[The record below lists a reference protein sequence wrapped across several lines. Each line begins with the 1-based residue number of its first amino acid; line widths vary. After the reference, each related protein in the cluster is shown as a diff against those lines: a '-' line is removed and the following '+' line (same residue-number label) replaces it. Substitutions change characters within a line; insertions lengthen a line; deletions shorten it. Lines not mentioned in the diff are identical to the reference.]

1 MIENLDGR
9 AEAGARDIIWG
20 FVLCGLLSVKM
31 LFSSLRVY
39 LPKIVCPP
47 FSCLCKTSSDFPI
60 YWVRF
65 DVAETESQSSLS
77 WVNDNIS
84 RPDWALAVSAESE
97 KSLLCYSGGQ
107 KPRVKLQP
115 RDSIYSPRLQT
126 GKLNENNIM
135 MEPPPAPT
143 SPPPG
148 WPPPNLV
155 KITTV
160 WPGSILPT
168 TFICQLWLDSRL
180 QTVVMEHQELSQ
192 HLSQPD
198 AGGLLRVESTTV
210 WFLQLIKLHLH

>member
-135 MEPPPAPT
+135 MMVPLHSTTRTGLT
-143 SPPPG
+143 SNQPCQDYERIG
-148 WPPPNLV
+148 RV
-155 KITTV
+155 KI
-160 WPGSILPT
+160 L
-168 TFICQLWLDSRL
+168 
-180 QTVVMEHQELSQ
+180 QELS
-192 HLSQPD
+192 S
-198 AGGLLRVESTTV
+198 GGL
-210 WFLQLIKLHLH
+210 

>member
-65 DVAETESQSSLS
+65 DVAETESLSSLS

-135 MEPPPAPT
+135 MFPPTTTPL
-143 SPPPG
+143 G
-148 WPPPNLV
+148 WPPTNLV
-155 KITTV
+155 KIMSGLQGVNITA
-160 WPGSILPT
+160 
-168 TFICQLWLDSRL
+168 TFIRQI
-180 QTVVMEHQELSQ
+180 VMEHQE
-192 HLSQPD
+192 
-198 AGGLLRVESTTV
+198 
-210 WFLQLIKLHLH
+210 I